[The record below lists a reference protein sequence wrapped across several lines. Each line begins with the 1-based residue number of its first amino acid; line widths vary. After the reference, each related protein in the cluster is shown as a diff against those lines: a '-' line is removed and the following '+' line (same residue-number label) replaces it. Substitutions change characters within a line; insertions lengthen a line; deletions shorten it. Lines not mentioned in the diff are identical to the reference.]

1 SRLTGP
7 TSCLDIASLKSRFVK
22 RTETRR
28 VAVSPTVYQM
38 GGMIILHGPVSPN
51 SRTPETK
58 PLPINRRAQNFGRRD
73 DRPGD
78 AGCTHTVSV
87 GPERT
92 NRPSF
97 KTSRSSLWRFLDRHN
112 ITLKKVLQAAE
123 RQRADVARARRR
135 WIREQGM
142 LDPAR

>member
-1 SRLTGP
+1 MRTGF
-7 TSCLDIASLKSRFVK
+7 T
-22 RTETRR
+22 
-28 VAVSPTVYQM
+28 TVYQM

-97 KTSRSSLWRFLDRHN
+97 PQGLDA
-112 ITLKKVLQAAE
+112 LQRQHQAKREADFE
-123 RQRADVARARRR
+123 R
-135 WIREQGM
+135 E
-142 LDPAR
+142 